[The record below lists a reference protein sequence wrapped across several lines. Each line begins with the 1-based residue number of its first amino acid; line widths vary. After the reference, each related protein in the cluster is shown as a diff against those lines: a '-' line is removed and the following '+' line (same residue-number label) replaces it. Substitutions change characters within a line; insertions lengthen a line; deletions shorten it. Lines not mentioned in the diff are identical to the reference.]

1 MEAAT
6 LVWSTRQLAH
16 NIPTRLQS
24 KSVAAQ
30 GGALESHT
38 VENYL
43 KAIYQI
49 SQESQSAAAATG
61 EVARRLEVT
70 PGTVTAMM
78 QRLAESG
85 YVKYKSHQ
93 GARLTPTGNQLAL
106 RVLRRHRLVELFLAQ
121 TLGLSWDEIHAE
133 AENLEHAVS
142 DHLVDRIDQFL
153 GYPNRDPHGDPI
165 PDANGALRASAGD
178 PLVRCQRGTR
188 FVLERVLDQS
198 PDFLRFLSQ
207 NGLEVGAEAV
217 VVDNHPSAGVM
228 TIAAGDQQASLGRD
242 VAGRI
247 LVRTIDS

>member
-1 MEAAT
+1 M
-6 LVWSTRQLAH
+6 
-16 NIPTRLQS
+16 
-24 KSVAAQ
+24 
-30 GGALESHT
+30 ESHT

-49 SQESQSAAAATG
+49 SNGVPSAPAATG

-85 YVKYKSHQ
+85 HVIYRSHQ
-93 GARLTPTGNQLAL
+93 GARLTESGNKLAL

-142 DHLVDRIDQFL
+142 DHLVDRMDQFL
-153 GYPNRDPHGDPI
+153 GFPDRDPHGDPI
-165 PDANGALRASAGD
+165 PDANGALRARPGE
-178 PLVRCQRGTR
+178 PLIRCEPGTR
-188 FVLERVLDQS
+188 FLLQRVLDQT

-207 NGLEVGAEAV
+207 HGLEVGAEGV
-217 VVDNHPSAGVM
+217 VVDNHPSAGVL
-228 TIAAGDQQASLGRD
+228 TIQAGDNQVSLGRD
-242 VAGRI
+242 VANGI
-247 LVRTIDS
+247 LVRRLEPSA